1 MSVKIQLGAP
11 EENFVALYVLVEDES
26 NLSWFDF
33 EQAAQVAPLVSS
45 IELIWPKGRATI
57 SSIDEVSE
65 HLTVFAI

>member
-1 MSVKIQLGAP
+1 MAVQIQLGAP
-11 EENFVALYVLVEDES
+11 EEHVVVLYVIVKDES
-26 NLSWFDF
+26 NLSWFDL
-33 EQAAQVAPLVSS
+33 EPAAQVAPLVSS